1 MSLQKTR
8 EYVIEFIVQAIG
20 MPNDLKYIYDDIPED
35 IINQISIAL
44 TGRDMDAETFDP
56 DIAPDVDGFIQWAQE
71 IYEELCKENNI
82 PAIWK
87 SRWPNGKTFAVALT
101 HDSDSIDV
109 TEEHLQEVK
118 DRFNESD
125 LKEALEGKK
134 NLYWNVERIKEI
146 ESKFD
151 FHSSFYFLT
160 SEYNLEQ
167 YKDVLDELSKDGW
180 EIGLHAGFGTHENE
194 GKMNEDINEFKR
206 QLKQQPIGVR
216 EHYLQFDYH
225 NTLNFLEKNQFV
237 YDSSLGFREHPGFL
251 LGTSLP
257 FNPPRE
263 NWEKRKILELPL
275 IIMDTSLWGYMNL
288 NEDDGMKLIEDY
300 IANIKKFNGL
310 LTILWHQEAFL
321 MKKGNIYP
329 KILEK
334 LAKEECFVSSGIK
347 IAEWWNS
354 RNDVELSVVED
365 SEKGWKC
372 NIKNVEKGLCLEMKN
387 FDISKEI
394 AINGQGRITH
404 KSEVDGEIYY
414 KIELEGDCELFYV

>member
-1 MSLQKTR
+1 VSLQKTR

-35 IINQISIAL
+35 IINQISISL
-44 TGRDMDAETFDP
+44 TGRDIDAETFDP

-387 FDISKEI
+387 FDISKEV

>member
-35 IINQISIAL
+35 IINQISISL
-44 TGRDMDAETFDP
+44 TGRDIDAETFDP

-387 FDISKEI
+387 FDISKEV

>member
-44 TGRDMDAETFDP
+44 TGRDIDAETFDP

-82 PAIWK
+82 PVIWK

-194 GKMNEDINEFKR
+194 GKMNEDISEFKR

-387 FDISKEI
+387 FDISKEV

>member
-1 MSLQKTR
+1 M
-8 EYVIEFIVQAIG
+8 
-20 MPNDLKYIYDDIPED
+20 
-35 IINQISIAL
+35 
-44 TGRDMDAETFDP
+44 
-56 DIAPDVDGFIQWAQE
+56 
-71 IYEELCKENNI
+71 
-82 PAIWK
+82 
-87 SRWPNGKTFAVALT
+87 
-101 HDSDSIDV
+101 

-275 IIMDTSLWGYMNL
+275 IIMLSL
-288 NEDDGMKLIEDY
+288 IH
-300 IANIKKFNGL
+300 I
-310 LTILWHQEAFL
+310 
-321 MKKGNIYP
+321 
-329 KILEK
+329 
-334 LAKEECFVSSGIK
+334 
-347 IAEWWNS
+347 
-354 RNDVELSVVED
+354 
-365 SEKGWKC
+365 
-372 NIKNVEKGLCLEMKN
+372 
-387 FDISKEI
+387 
-394 AINGQGRITH
+394 
-404 KSEVDGEIYY
+404 
-414 KIELEGDCELFYV
+414 

>member
-35 IINQISIAL
+35 IINQISISL
-44 TGRDMDAETFDP
+44 TGRDIDAETFDP

-82 PAIWK
+82 PVIWK

-194 GKMNEDINEFKR
+194 GKMNEDISEFKR

-394 AINGQGRITH
+394 AINGQGRIIH

>member
-44 TGRDMDAETFDP
+44 TGRDIDAETFDP

-194 GKMNEDINEFKR
+194 GKMNEDISEFKR

-275 IIMDTSLWGYMNL
+275 IVMDTSLWGYMNL

-387 FDISKEI
+387 FDVSKEV